1 LFPFI
6 AQLERAA
13 GFEREDT
20 PAARLDK
27 LEALLAANAP
37 TGGDVQLL
45 GELLSVPLDGR
56 YPTLD
61 LTPQRKKEKTFEAL
75 LGQLAGLGRCQP
87 VLIIF
92 EDLHW
97 GDPTSRELLDV
108 TVEQIERLPVLLIA
122 TFRPEFQPPWTG
134 QPHVTTLALRRLG
147 REESYKLVR
156 GLIGTAPAF
165 SSDLLKEIVDRTDG
179 VPLFL
184 EELTKAVLETAVTGA
199 DGEVGAVTSV
209 PPASHAVPATLH
221 ASLMARLDRLGPVAK
236 EIAQVGAAIGREFS
250 YELLAATAQ
259 RTQAEVRD
267 GISALVNAALVFQRG
282 AIPEATFSFKHALVR
297 DAAHG
302 TLLRGTR
309 RRLHGRIAE
318 ALQVVTPNVM
328 DIHPELLAQHYEDAG
343 LDQKA
348 IEYWT
353 RAGKLSA
360 GRSAL
365 VEAETQ
371 FEKALAR
378 LRLLPDG
385 RERQREELDLQAN
398 LGAIRFA
405 IRGWAAPE
413 TGQCYAR
420 ARALWEELG
429 YPSEFVRVPWGQ
441 WMYHLNRGDL
451 DLALRLAEDLMDR
464 CQERADIRGLILA
477 HLCRGGTRLLRGNF
491 GSSCAHFGKIDHL
504 YVADLHR
511 DLVQQAGVN
520 PHAMGLTFL
529 GFAHFCLGYPEQALA
544 YVNAAIAEAQTEQ
557 HRPSIAQSLAI
568 KARLL
573 CFLGDAKILAECADL
588 LSAIGIDQGFPYWR
602 ATGLIYRGWALV
614 AVGDFENGA
623 ALIQRGISACEATGA
638 ITWLPLFHGLQ
649 AQAEAARGQTD
660 RAFTLLAEALQT
672 AQRTGERWFAA
683 ELNRHKGQLL
693 LRQGHSE
700 VAEEL
705 YRKALSIARTQEAKL
720 WELRAARDLARLWGE
735 QGRRTEA
742 RDLVAPVYGW
752 FTEGF
757 DTADLKEAKAL
768 LDQLA

>member
-1 LFPFI
+1 M
-6 AQLERAA
+6 
-13 GFEREDT
+13 
-20 PAARLDK
+20 
-27 LEALLAANAP
+27 
-37 TGGDVQLL
+37 
-45 GELLSVPLDGR
+45 
-56 YPTLD
+56 
-61 LTPQRKKEKTFEAL
+61 
-75 LGQLAGLGRCQP
+75 
-87 VLIIF
+87 IF

-97 GDPTSRELLDV
+97 ADPTSRELLDI

-156 GLIGTAPAF
+156 GLIGTSPAF
-165 SSDLLKEIVDRTDG
+165 SSDLLGEIVDRTDG

-199 DGEVGAVTSV
+199 DGGVGVVTSV
-209 PPASHAVPATLH
+209 PPTSHTVPATLH

-267 GISALVNAALVFQRG
+267 GISALVNAGLVFQRG

-302 TLLRGTR
+302 TLLRVTR
-309 RRLHGRIAE
+309 QRLHGRIAE
-318 ALQVVTPNVM
+318 ALRVVTPNVM
-328 DIHPELLAQHYEDAG
+328 DIHPGLLAQHYEYAG

-348 IEYWT
+348 IEFWT

-360 GRSAL
+360 SRSAL
-365 VEAETQ
+365 AEAATQ

-378 LRLLPDG
+378 LRLLPDS
-385 RERQREELDLQAN
+385 RERQWEELDLQAN
-398 LGAIRFA
+398 LGPIRFA

-420 ARALWEELG
+420 AGALWEELG

-451 DLALRLAEDLMDR
+451 DLALRVAEDLMDR

-477 HLCRGGTRLLRGNF
+477 HLCLGGTRLVRGNF
-491 GSSCAHFGKIDHL
+491 ASSCAHFAQIDHL
-504 YVADLHR
+504 FVADVHR
-511 DLVQQAGVN
+511 KLVQQTGFH
-520 PHAMGLTFL
+520 PHVMGLTFL
-529 GFAHFCLGYPEQALA
+529 GLAHFCLGYPQQALA

-557 HRPSIAQSLAI
+557 HWPSIAQSLAI

-573 CFLGDAKILAECADL
+573 CFLGDAKILTEYADR
-588 LSAIGIDQGFPYWR
+588 LSAIAIDQGFPYWR
-602 ATGLIYRGWALV
+602 EAGLIYRGWALV
-614 AVGDFENGA
+614 AVGDFENGV
-623 ALIQRGISACEATGA
+623 ALIQQGISTWQATGA
-638 ITWLPLFHGLQ
+638 ITWLPFFRGLQ

-660 RAFTLLAEALQT
+660 RAFALLEEALQT

-693 LRQGHSE
+693 MRQGHSQA
-700 VAEEL
+700 AEEL
-705 YRKALSIARTQEAKL
+705 YRKALSIARSQEAKV
-720 WELRAARDLARLWGE
+720 WELRAAVSLAQLWGE

-742 RDLVAPVYGW
+742 RDLVAPVYSW

-757 DTADLKEAKAL
+757 DIADLKEAKAL